1 MLFFR
6 FEWLSLGG
14 FESRNIGFE
23 DFRLGVRETKNNV
36 SIYLNLLYIC
46 CRHVRAE
53 GKASVEDRTRVEGET
68 KAEKQ
73 KWVKWGGCLGSR
85 WRASRSPT

>member
-1 MLFFR
+1 MGLKM
-6 FEWLSLGG
+6 LGG
-14 FESRNIGFE
+14 E
-23 DFRLGVRETKNNV
+23 LGKRK
-36 SIYLNLLYIC
+36 IMYLYIKILLYMC

-73 KWVKWGGCLGSR
+73 K
-85 WRASRSPT
+85 